1 MTNTLNYLLNVLV
14 LYIENDEL
22 YRGNQDKLFFQTPWK
37 ILKKKIVINTN
48 SQYLTISY
56 NIFIKYIGYI

>member
-22 YRGNQDKLFFQTPWK
+22 NRGNQDKLFFQTPWK